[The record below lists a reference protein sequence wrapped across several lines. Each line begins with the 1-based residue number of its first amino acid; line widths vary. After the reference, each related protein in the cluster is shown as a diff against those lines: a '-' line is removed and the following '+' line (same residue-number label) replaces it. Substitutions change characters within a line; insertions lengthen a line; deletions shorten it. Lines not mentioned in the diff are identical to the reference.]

1 MKNSK
6 SNIQIDD
13 DDDPHDVAL
22 LHGSPSKKDFLDK
35 IKQLKQRDEKEEEE
49 EEREEKNEIRIS
61 TDHDLQTYTSTPIV
75 KEKPKPI
82 EELKSIVSQWF
93 LWQTL
98 LQLLLMNRSLY
109 QSPA

>member
-1 MKNSK
+1 VKNSK
-6 SNIQIDD
+6 SNIQSDD
-13 DDDPHDVAL
+13 EDDPHDVAL

-49 EEREEKNEIRIS
+49 EENEITIS

-93 LWQTL
+93 LW
-98 LQLLLMNRSLY
+98 
-109 QSPA
+109 

>member
-1 MKNSK
+1 VKNSK

-35 IKQLKQRDEKEEEE
+35 IKQLKQRDEKEEAEE
-49 EEREEKNEIRIS
+49 EEEGEEENEIRIS

-93 LWQTL
+93 LW
-98 LQLLLMNRSLY
+98 
-109 QSPA
+109 